1 MQSLS
6 KDTKM
11 FTWTTLYQDL
21 ADKLLDWENRQSEL
35 VAFMS
40 DLKNRGL
47 TNLGVLD
54 KDAHGNRFEL
64 TSVDPFTVF
73 ATFNRRI
80 SDDSRLAIL
89 GGWRELLASTAP
101 MPKDFHGIPIVDNR
115 QTWFFAYA
123 AERQAGDI
131 PALWR
136 IFRIA
141 LKEDSLS
148 NPEFE
153 SAFDT
158 AVKVRLVKR
167 RLSIG
172 LYWIRPTEFLPLD
185 EHTRDYLNV
194 DVENDE
200 LNAQLYRSIIDKA
213 RSGFKASFTQISYD
227 AWVRGRKP
235 KPGDENPP
243 KVPSNQ
249 PGEDLREDG
258 HQRLHDLQL
267 ATGIPRLELERWLRA
282 LERKRQVIF
291 YGPPG
296 TGKTFVAQQIAHHLT
311 GGTDGLH
318 EVIQLHPAYAYE
330 DFMQGL
336 RPTTSEGG
344 VLRYELAA
352 GRFMDFCQRAVRAE
366 APCVLIID
374 EINRANL
381 ARVFGELMYLL
392 EYRHES
398 VPLAAGGPAF
408 AIPANVRIIGTMN
421 TADRSI
427 ALVDFALRRRFAF
440 LKLAPSMDALRH
452 YHRDNSNVNLVER
465 LIRQVE
471 RLNEAINDP
480 DYFVGVSYFM
490 IDDLGGTL
498 EDIWRLEIEPYLEEY
513 FVGNREQ
520 VTPFTW
526 THMGPLL
533 HAAE

>member
-1 MQSLS
+1 
-6 KDTKM
+6 
-11 FTWTTLYQDL
+11 
-21 ADKLLDWENRQSEL
+21 
-35 VAFMS
+35 
-40 DLKNRGL
+40 
-47 TNLGVLD
+47 
-54 KDAHGNRFEL
+54 
-64 TSVDPFTVF
+64 
-73 ATFNRRI
+73 
-80 SDDSRLAIL
+80 
-89 GGWRELLASTAP
+89 
-101 MPKDFHGIPIVDNR
+101 
-115 QTWFFAYA
+115 
-123 AERQAGDI
+123 
-131 PALWR
+131 
-136 IFRIA
+136 
-141 LKEDSLS
+141 
-148 NPEFE
+148 
-153 SAFDT
+153 
-158 AVKVRLVKR
+158 
-167 RLSIG
+167 
-172 LYWIRPTEFLPLD
+172 
-185 EHTRDYLNV
+185 
-194 DVENDE
+194 
-200 LNAQLYRSIIDKA
+200 
-213 RSGFKASFTQISYD
+213 
-227 AWVRGRKP
+227 
-235 KPGDENPP
+235 
-243 KVPSNQ
+243 
-249 PGEDLREDG
+249 
-258 HQRLHDLQL
+258 
-267 ATGIPRLELERWLRA
+267 
-282 LERKRQVIF
+282 
-291 YGPPG
+291 
-296 TGKTFVAQQIAHHLT
+296 
-311 GGTDGLH
+311 
-318 EVIQLHPAYAYE
+318 
-330 DFMQGL
+330 
-336 RPTTSEGG
+336 
-344 VLRYELAA
+344 
-352 GRFMDFCQRAVRAE
+352 MDFCQRAVRAE